1 MKRAGLL
8 ASFLLLCLC
17 AHGQSSSSPEATP
30 PKAALEASPAAQAK
44 IDPATEADIRQLLQ
58 LSGAE
63 QMMLQTMSQMATTMK
78 PVMTNVLPA
87 GEYREKLVE
96 LFFAKFLSKDLSSAV
111 LDLSVPLYAKY
122 FSDAEIKELIAFYQ
136 TPVGRKLVSVNP
148 QLLSDVQQ
156 GALLLGQQL
165 GAECFREVIAEN
177 PELMKQ
183 AEGASKPRS
192 SK

>member
-1 MKRAGLL
+1 MKRAALL

-17 AHGQSSSSPEATP
+17 AQGQSSSSPEATP
-30 PKAALEASPAAQAK
+30 PKPAPEASPSAQAK
-44 IDPATEADIRQLLQ
+44 IDAATEADVRQLLK

-63 QMMLQTMSQMATTMK
+63 QMMVQTMSQMAATMK
-78 PVMTNVLPA
+78 PVMTNALPP

-96 LFFAKFLSKDLSSAV
+96 LFFAKFLSKDLTGAV
-111 LDLSVPLYAKY
+111 LSLSVPLYAKY

-183 AEGASKPRS
+183 APAASKSQSPR
-192 SK
+192 